1 MSQNASA
8 PRNPA
13 PPKKRRK
20 RRSASARNAQLGFSQ
35 RPFVLRTLYF
45 VFTLALAS
53 ITLILIYARPL
64 TQTIAVGSASDR
76 AATLGFNAAERNPAG
91 LDYRWTDDRSTLI
104 FRAAGLA
111 FPANRPLIFTLTM
124 AASRPTGAA
133 APQVAIDVN
142 GVPIDRRTVNAEE
155 RPRVALGGAI
165 DGTVDT
171 RVTLTGDT
179 FTPPG
184 DRRTLGVAV
193 LGPAQLVEE
202 SSAGIALPSL
212 AAWWRWLLM
221 IACGWGVALGLL
233 RRPVRATIGGS
244 VLITAFAL
252 AASLDRPRFWEF
264 SHLPLLFL
272 IVLLPIVWRD
282 DLARLA
288 ARLLGAARDHSVPT
302 PVITLLGLLPLIA
315 GQGLLTSSR
324 QIPLALTLGALG
336 LIIVLAT
343 LVSVEEAPPADA
355 ANNTQRGAITDG
367 QLVDNAAAPRESL
380 SRRGERL
387 ALAAIIV
394 LATVARFYNLSAI
407 PFGMWRDEARHGLEA
422 LRILT
427 EPNYRP
433 VYIPNISLPGLYPA
447 LLALDFRLFG
457 ASLASLRGLTA
468 GAGVLAIAALWVVAR
483 QLYGPRIALVAALLG
498 AVGSWRVSIDRLAF
512 DTAPTTLCTLAAF
525 ALFLTGVAQV
535 RRGRRGLI
543 AFALS
548 GLCGGLAIYNYYPGR
563 FALPVLAGAAIVLF
577 WRERNGFARR
587 FWPGLILCVV
597 VAALTLVPLG
607 QYAVEQP
614 DNFFKRTEQVFILS
628 DQYLEGRTKL
638 EAIEQNIIRHVVM
651 FNWRGEPNA
660 RHHAPNWPMLDVVTA
675 LCFAV
680 GLSLAIISALRF
692 GFPALFMLGWLVA
705 LLAPSIVSVDAPSAV
720 RAQDAAPAAYLLAA
734 VGFVAIWERL
744 RGRDAPRLLRR
755 VAPIICGAALIL
767 AVAINL
773 WIYFI
778 RLPGDPRVL
787 GKFQYVGETRA
798 GLAIR
803 AAHQHEPGLVAYVPS
818 PFLSVEALQF
828 TAWGTPLRE
837 LPKDAAALPA
847 GPLMIMVPRGEE
859 RDFDKDVAEARLV
872 AAAAGLREVPGER
885 TPGGAEITYVAFV
898 R

>member
-1 MSQNASA
+1 MGASY
-8 PRNPA
+8 
-13 PPKKRRK
+13 
-20 RRSASARNAQLGFSQ
+20 L
-35 RPFVLRTLYF
+35 VLTL
-45 VFTLALAS
+45 VLAS
-53 ITLILIYARPL
+53 IALILIYARPL
-64 TQTIAVGSASDR
+64 TQTIAVGSADDR

-91 LDYRWTDDRSTLI
+91 VAYRWSDDRSTLI
-104 FRAAGLA
+104 FRAAGLS

-124 AASRPTGAA
+124 AASRPAGAT
-133 APQVAIDVN
+133 APQVALDVN
-142 GVPIDRRTVNAEE
+142 GVPLDRRTISAEE

-184 DRRTLGVAV
+184 DRRALGVAV

-202 SSAGIALPSL
+202 NSAGIALPPL
-212 AAWWRWLLM
+212 AAWWRWLLL

-233 RRPVRATIGGS
+233 RRPTRATIAGV
-244 VLITAFAL
+244 VLIAAFAL
-252 AASLDRPRFWEF
+252 AAVMDRPRFWEF
-264 SHLPLLFL
+264 NHLPLLL
-272 IVLLPIVWRD
+272 LVALLPVVWRD
-282 DLARLA
+282 NLGRFV
-288 ARLLGAARDHSVPT
+288 ARLLSTADDRGVPT
-302 PVITLLGLLPLIA
+302 PIVTLLGLLPLIA
-315 GQGLLTSSR
+315 GQALLTSNQ
-324 QIPLALTLGALG
+324 QIPLALLLGALG
-336 LIIVLAT
+336 IIIILAT
-343 LVSVEEAPPADA
+343 LVTRATGQQEDA
-355 ANNTQRGAITDG
+355 AEDAQRNTTAGG
-367 QLVDNAAAPRESL
+367 QAVDNSPPSERSL
-380 SRRGERL
+380 SRHGELL
-387 ALAAIIV
+387 ALAAI
-394 LATVARFYNLSAI
+394 LALAAAARFYNLGAI

-427 EPNYRP
+427 EPGYRP
-433 VYIPNISLPGLYPA
+433 IYIPNISLPGLYPT
-447 LLALDFRLFG
+447 LLAADFKLFG

-468 GAGVLAIAALWVVAR
+468 GAGVLAIVALWVVAR
-483 QLYGPRIALVAALLG
+483 QLWGPHVALVAALLG

-535 RRGRRGLI
+535 RRGGRGLV

-548 GLCGGLAIYNYYPGR
+548 GVCGGLAIYNYYPGR

-577 WRERNGFARR
+577 VRERDGFARR
-587 FWPGLILCVV
+587 CWPGLILCIV

-614 DNFFKRTEQVFILS
+614 DNFFKRTEQVFVLS

-638 EAIEQNIIRHVVM
+638 EAVEQNIMRHIGM

-680 GLSLAIISALRF
+680 GLALVIIAALRF
-692 GFPALFMLGWLVA
+692 SFPALFMLGWLVA

-734 VGFVAIWERL
+734 VGLVAIWERL
-744 RGRDAPRLLRR
+744 RGLDAPRLVRR
-755 VAPIICGAALIL
+755 AAPIICGAALVL

-803 AAHQHEPGLVAYVPS
+803 AAREREPGLVAYVPS
-818 PFLSVEALQF
+818 PFLSVEALHF

-837 LPKDAAALPA
+837 LPSDAAALLA
-847 GPLMIMVPRGEE
+847 GPLLIIVPRGEE
-859 RDFDKDVAEARLV
+859 RDFDKDVAEARRV
-872 AAAAGLREVPGER
+872 ATAAGLREVPGER
-885 TPGGAEITYVAFV
+885 TPGGAEITYVAFM

>member
-1 MSQNASA
+1 MGASYLY
-8 PRNPA
+8 P
-13 PPKKRRK
+13 
-20 RRSASARNAQLGFSQ
+20 LGC
-35 RPFVLRTLYF
+35 FVLTL
-45 VFTLALAS
+45 VLAS
-53 ITLILIYARPL
+53 IALILIYARPL
-64 TQTIAVGSASDR
+64 TQTIAVGSADDR

-91 LDYRWTDDRSTLI
+91 VAYRWSDDRSTLI
-104 FRAAGLA
+104 FRAAGLS

-124 AASRPTGAA
+124 AASRPAGAT
-133 APQVAIDVN
+133 APQVALDVN
-142 GVPIDRRTVNAEE
+142 GVPLDRRTISAEE

-184 DRRTLGVAV
+184 DRRALGVAV

-202 SSAGIALPSL
+202 NSAGIALPPL
-212 AAWWRWLLM
+212 AAWWRWLLL

-233 RRPVRATIGGS
+233 RRPTRATIAGV
-244 VLITAFAL
+244 VLIAAFAL
-252 AASLDRPRFWEF
+252 AAVMDRPRFWEF
-264 SHLPLLFL
+264 NHLPLLL
-272 IVLLPIVWRD
+272 LVALLPVVWRD
-282 DLARLA
+282 NLGRFV
-288 ARLLGAARDHSVPT
+288 ARLLSTADDRGVPT
-302 PVITLLGLLPLIA
+302 PIVTLLGLLPLIA
-315 GQGLLTSSR
+315 GQTLLTSNQ
-324 QIPLALTLGALG
+324 QIPLALLLGALG
-336 LIIVLAT
+336 IIIILAT
-343 LVSVEEAPPADA
+343 LVTRATGQQEDA
-355 ANNTQRGAITDG
+355 AEDAQRNTTAGG
-367 QLVDNAAAPRESL
+367 QAVDNSPPSERSL
-380 SRRGERL
+380 SRHGELL
-387 ALAAIIV
+387 ALAAI
-394 LATVARFYNLSAI
+394 LALAAAARFYNLGAI

-427 EPNYRP
+427 EPGYRP
-433 VYIPNISLPGLYPA
+433 VYIPNISLPGLYPT
-447 LLALDFRLFG
+447 LLAADFKLFG

-468 GAGVLAIAALWVVAR
+468 GAGVLAIVALWVVAR
-483 QLYGPRIALVAALLG
+483 QLWGPHVALVAALLG

-535 RRGRRGLI
+535 RRGGRGLV

-548 GLCGGLAIYNYYPGR
+548 GVCGGLAIYNYYPGR

-577 WRERNGFARR
+577 VRERDGFARR
-587 FWPGLILCVV
+587 CWPGLILCIV

-614 DNFFKRTEQVFILS
+614 DNFFKRTEQVFVLS

-638 EAIEQNIIRHVVM
+638 EAVEQNIMRHIGM

-680 GLSLAIISALRF
+680 GLALVIIAALRF
-692 GFPALFMLGWLVA
+692 SFPALFMLGWLVA

-734 VGFVAIWERL
+734 VGLVAIWERL
-744 RGRDAPRLLRR
+744 RGLDAPRLVRR
-755 VAPIICGAALIL
+755 AAPIICGAALAL

-787 GKFQYVGETRA
+787 GKFQYVGETRV

-803 AAHQHEPGLVAYVPS
+803 AAREREPELVAYVPS

-837 LPKDAAALPA
+837 LPSDAAALPA
-847 GPLMIMVPRGEE
+847 GPLLIIVPRGEE
-859 RDFDKDVAEARLV
+859 RDFDKDVAEARRV
-872 AAAAGLREVPGER
+872 ATAAGLREVPGER
-885 TPGGAEITYVAFV
+885 TPGGAQITYVAFV

>member
-1 MSQNASA
+1 MGASY
-8 PRNPA
+8 
-13 PPKKRRK
+13 
-20 RRSASARNAQLGFSQ
+20 
-35 RPFVLRTLYF
+35 FVLTL
-45 VFTLALAS
+45 VLAS
-53 ITLILIYARPL
+53 IALILIYARPL
-64 TQTIAVGSASDR
+64 TQTIAVGSADDR

-91 LDYRWTDDRSTLI
+91 VAYRWSDDRSTLI
-104 FRAAGLA
+104 FRAAGLS

-124 AASRPTGAA
+124 AASRPAGAT
-133 APQVAIDVN
+133 APQVALDVN
-142 GVPIDRRTVNAEE
+142 GVPLDRRTISAEE

-184 DRRTLGVAV
+184 DRRALGVAV

-202 SSAGIALPSL
+202 NSAGIALPPL
-212 AAWWRWLLM
+212 AAWWRWLLL

-233 RRPVRATIGGS
+233 RRPTRATIAG
-244 VLITAFAL
+244 VILIAAFAL
-252 AASLDRPRFWEF
+252 AAVMDRPRFWEF
-264 SHLPLLFL
+264 NHLPLLL
-272 IVLLPIVWRD
+272 LVALLPVVWRD
-282 DLARLA
+282 NLGRFV
-288 ARLLGAARDHSVPT
+288 ARLLSTADDRGVPT
-302 PVITLLGLLPLIA
+302 PIVTLLGLLPLIA
-315 GQGLLTSSR
+315 GQALLTSNQ
-324 QIPLALTLGALG
+324 QIPLALLLGALG
-336 LIIVLAT
+336 IIIILAT
-343 LVSVEEAPPADA
+343 LVTRATGQQEDA
-355 ANNTQRGAITDG
+355 AEDAQRNTTAGG
-367 QLVDNAAAPRESL
+367 QAVDNSPPSERSL
-380 SRRGERL
+380 SRHGELL
-387 ALAAIIV
+387 ALAAI
-394 LATVARFYNLSAI
+394 LALAAAARFYNLGAI

-427 EPNYRP
+427 EPGYRP
-433 VYIPNISLPGLYPA
+433 VYIPNISLPGLYPT
-447 LLALDFRLFG
+447 LLAADFKLFG

-468 GAGVLAIAALWVVAR
+468 GAGVLAIVALWVVAR
-483 QLYGPRIALVAALLG
+483 QLWGPHVALVAALLG

-535 RRGRRGLI
+535 RRGGGGLV

-548 GLCGGLAIYNYYPGR
+548 GVCGGLAIYNYYPGR

-577 WRERNGFARR
+577 VRERDGFARR
-587 FWPGLILCVV
+587 CWPGLILCIV

-614 DNFFKRTEQVFILS
+614 DNFFKRTEQVFVLS

-638 EAIEQNIIRHVVM
+638 EAVEQNIMRHIGM

-680 GLSLAIISALRF
+680 GLALVIIAALRF
-692 GFPALFMLGWLVA
+692 SFPALFMLGWLVA

-734 VGFVAIWERL
+734 VGLVAIWERL
-744 RGRDAPRLLRR
+744 RDLDAPRLVRR
-755 VAPIICGAALIL
+755 AAPIICGAALAL

-787 GKFQYVGETRA
+787 GKFQYVGETRV

-803 AAHQHEPGLVAYVPS
+803 AAREREPGLVAYVPS

-837 LPKDAAALPA
+837 LPSDAAALPA
-847 GPLMIMVPRGEE
+847 GPLLIIVPRGEE
-859 RDFDKDVAEARLV
+859 RDFDKDVAAARRV
-872 AAAAGLREVPGER
+872 ATAAGLREVPGER